1 MKFSLR
7 DEKSSRSEKAL
18 LILSG
23 FFIASLVLTNLI
35 AGRFF
40 TLEIPFLGISW
51 ALSSGIIAYP
61 VTFLVTDVIS
71 EVFGEK
77 RAKTLVLTGFLVSVF
92 TVLIILLSIK
102 LPIWENSPVDG
113 KSYDTVFGLAPGIVF
128 GSMIAYLSAQY
139 IDVQLFEFWRKLTK
153 GKHLWLRNNGSTIL
167 SQLIDTS
174 LVVVIALVVYP
185 KFTGTSEAITA
196 KVALEIIIGQYIF
209 KACIAIID
217 TPLIYIAV
225 NRLNRYLNKENES
238 IS

>member
-1 MKFSLR
+1 MKVALR
-7 DEKSSRSEKAL
+7 NQKPERTEKAL
-18 LILSG
+18 LVLSG

-40 TLEIPFLGISW
+40 TLKIPLLGINW

-61 VTFLVTDVIS
+61 ITFLVTDVIS
-71 EVFGEK
+71 EVYGEK
-77 RAKTLVLTGFLVSVF
+77 RAKTLVKTGFLVSLF
-92 TVLIILLSIK
+92 TVVIILISIY

-139 IDVQLFEFWRKLTK
+139 VDVQLFEFWRKLTK

-174 LVVVIALVVYP
+174 LVVIIALIIYP
-185 KFTGTSEAITA
+185 KVTGTSEPITA
-196 KVALEIIIGQYIF
+196 AVAFQIILGQYIF

-217 TPLIYIAV
+217 TPLIYLAV
-225 NRLNRYLNKENES
+225 NQLNKYLEKK
-238 IS
+238 

>member
-1 MKFSLR
+1 MQEQLR
-7 DEKSSRSEKAL
+7 DEALDKKEKVF
-18 LILSG
+18 LILAG

-40 TLEIPFLGISW
+40 TLKLPLLGIDW

-61 VTFLVTDVIS
+61 ITFLVTDVIS

-77 RAKTLVLTGFLVSVF
+77 RAKSLVLTGFIVSLF
-92 TVLIILLSIK
+92 TVCIILISIK

-113 KSYDTVFGLAPGIVF
+113 QSYTNVFGLAPGIVF

-139 IDVQLFEFWRKLTK
+139 VDVQLFEFWRKLTK

-174 LVVVIALVVYP
+174 LVVIIALIIYP
-185 KFTGTSEAITA
+185 KFSGTSEAITWA
-196 KVALEIIIGQYIF
+196 VAMQIILGQYIF
-209 KACIAIID
+209 KAVIALFD
-217 TPLIYIAV
+217 TPFVYLGVYQ
-225 NRLNRYLNKENES
+225 LNKYLGEKS

>member
-1 MKFSLR
+1 MKPELR
-7 DEKSSRSEKAL
+7 DQKPERSEIVL

-40 TLEIPFLGISW
+40 TLEIPLLGISW

-61 VTFLVTDVIS
+61 ITFLVTDVIS
-71 EVFGEK
+71 EIYGEK

-92 TVLIILLSIK
+92 TVLIILISIY

-113 KSYDTVFGLAPGIVF
+113 NSYDTVFGLAPGIVF
-128 GSMIAYLSAQY
+128 GSMIAYLTAQY
-139 IDVQLFEFWRKLTK
+139 VDVKLFEFWRKVTK

-174 LVVVIALVVYP
+174 LVVIIALIIYP
-185 KFTGTSEAITA
+185 KFTGTSEAITLE
-196 KVALEIIIGQYIF
+196 VAFQIILGQYLF
-209 KACIAIID
+209 KACIALID
-217 TPLIYIAV
+217 TPLIYITV
-225 NRLNRYLNKENES
+225 NQLNKYLAKP
-238 IS
+238 